1 MGRNLKGTVCNQ
13 QTKAQIARRELVAR
27 LFKRGYTEAQIRAE
41 VMKELALKSYS
52 SQTVHADVV
61 AIKDMWRAEVLDD
74 VDTAMRL
81 ELKRIDDQIKELWD
95 AWEKSKTDYKSR
107 YKKQKGEIEA
117 EENAGKAPQGKA
129 KIKKLEQ
136 GEKEEICFGDP
147 RYMAEIRQQ
156 LAERRKLLGLYAP
169 DKREITGKDGKDLMP
184 EPITIEIIDSR
195 DKVDAKDTDN

>member
-1 MGRNLKGTVCNQ
+1 MGRKLKGTVCNK
-13 QTKAQIARRELVAR
+13 QTKAQIARRELVAK

-41 VMKELALKSYS
+41 VMRELALKSYS

-61 AIKDMWRAEVLDD
+61 AIKDMWRTEVLDD
-74 VDTAMRL
+74 VDTAVKM
-81 ELKRIDDQIKELWD
+81 ELKRIDDQIKELWE

-107 YKKQKGEIEA
+107 YKKQKGEIETEDA
-117 EENAGKAPQGKA
+117 SKAAQGKA

-156 LAERRKLLGLYAP
+156 LVERRKLLGLYAP
-169 DKREITGKDGKDLMP
+169 EKKDISGDMSFLAFLM
-184 EPITIEIIDSR
+184 ESST
-195 DKVDAKDTDN
+195 TDNANEKE

>member
-1 MGRNLKGTVCNQ
+1 MGRKLKGTVCNK
-13 QTKAQIARRELVAR
+13 QTKAQIARRELVAK

-41 VMKELALKSYS
+41 VMRELALKSYS

-61 AIKDMWRAEVLDD
+61 AIKDMWRTEVLDD
-74 VDTAMRL
+74 VDTAVKM
-81 ELKRIDDQIKELWD
+81 ELKRIDDQIKELWE

-117 EENAGKAPQGKA
+117 EDASKAAQGKA

-156 LAERRKLLGLYAP
+156 LVERRKLLGLYAP
-169 DKREITGKDGKDLMP
+169 EKKDISGDMSFLAFLM
-184 EPITIEIIDSR
+184 ESST
-195 DKVDAKDTDN
+195 TDNANEKE